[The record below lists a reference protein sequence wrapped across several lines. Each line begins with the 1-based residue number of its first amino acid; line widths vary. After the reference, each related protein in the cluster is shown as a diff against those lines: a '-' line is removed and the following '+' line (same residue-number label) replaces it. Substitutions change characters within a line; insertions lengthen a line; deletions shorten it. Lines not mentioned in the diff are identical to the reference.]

1 MDVQQFF
8 VEGLGCASYL
18 VGCEAHHVAA
28 VIDPDRD
35 VAPYVEAAAARGL
48 RITHIIETHLHADHV
63 SGNTDLAARTGA
75 SIYLHEAAA
84 AEFPHTALHDGD
96 TIAIGNV
103 RLLVRHTPG
112 HTPDSVTLLAV
123 DTTRAG
129 EPWLAFTGDT
139 LFVGDIGRPD
149 LVGSDAARALAG
161 QMYDSL
167 FGTLLRLD
175 DSLLI
180 FPGHGAG
187 SLCGKSIGPM
197 RSTTL
202 GYERRYNPALAPR
215 TRPEFITFATGEL
228 PEQPANHQVIKQ
240 ANRRGPRV
248 LGDVIPRALSI
259 DEVAAHARRGAVLL
273 DLRPRS
279 EYLTAHLPGSLHL
292 KADRQLSNRV
302 GFMLPPDLPIVLLPQ
317 DPQDYRRIVISLARV
332 GYERVLGFMSR
343 GMDAWQARGL
353 PVATGDVQDVAPTDL
368 RDMLE
373 RPAPAKTTVLDV
385 REPWEFRGGHIPGA
399 RLMPLGELAARV
411 DELDRAQPVAVV
423 CATGSR
429 SQSAAALLA
438 HKGFTHVYNVPGGTD
453 EWARLGY
460 PLET

>member
-18 VGCEAHHVAA
+18 VACEAHRAAA

-35 VAPYVEAAAARGL
+35 VAQYVDAAAARGL
-48 RITHIIETHLHADHV
+48 RITHVIETHLHADHV

-75 SIYLHEAAA
+75 AIYIHEAAG
-84 AEFPHTALHDGD
+84 AEFTHEALRDGD
-96 TIAIGNV
+96 VITLGNV

-112 HTPDSVTLLAV
+112 HTPDSITLLAV

-149 LVGSDAARALAG
+149 LVGADAARTLAG

-187 SLCGKSIGPM
+187 SLCGKSIGAM

-202 GYERRYNPALAPR
+202 GYERRFNPALTPR
-215 TRPEFITFATGEL
+215 PRPEFIEFATGQL
-228 PEQPANHQVIKQ
+228 PEQPANHQVIKK
-240 ANRRGPRV
+240 ANRLGPKV
-248 LGDVIPRALSI
+248 LGEISARALSI
-259 DEVAAHARRGAVLL
+259 DDLVSQVRRGGVLL
-273 DLRPRS
+273 DLRPKP
-279 EYLTAHLPGSLHL
+279 EYLGAHIPGSLHL
-292 KADRQLSNRV
+292 KADRHLSNRV
-302 GFMLPPDLPIVLLPQ
+302 GFVLPPETPIILILA
-317 DPQDYRRIVISLARV
+317 DPRDYRRTVLSLARV
-332 GYERVLGFMSR
+332 GYEQVLGYMGER
-343 GMDAWQARGL
+343 MEAWQARGL
-353 PVATGDVQDVAPTDL
+353 PVATGDVQDVTTRDL
-368 RDMLE
+368 HEMLQ
-373 RPAPAKTTVLDV
+373 RPAPDGATVLDV
-385 REPWEFRGGHIPGA
+385 REPWEFRIGHIPGA
-399 RLMPLGELAARV
+399 RLIPLGELAARLE
-411 DELDRAQPVAVV
+411 ELDRRQPVAVV
-423 CATGSR
+423 CASGSR

-438 HKGFTHVYNVPGGTD
+438 QKGFAHVYNVAGGTD

-460 PLET
+460 PIDR